1 MFIKNLQRKIR
12 SLNVILETTKVMGDD
27 LTCWEEPKLTC
38 SIPYPKSVT
47 DGGLRVECIKKFK
60 EQRVTRKENLKWKSI
75 LGGFNFL
82 HLLLFWELHL
92 IPVNFWFLL
101 SEAYRVSK
109 KTTLWI
115 WFATF
120 SIFME
125 QYFGKNNNSDS
136 TRCLN
141 L

>member
-60 EQRVTRKENLKWKSI
+60 DPRVTRKENLKWKSI

-82 HLLLFWELHL
+82 SFES
-92 IPVNFWFLL
+92 IDQIFL
-101 SEAYRVSK
+101 SVH
-109 KTTLWI
+109 
-115 WFATF
+115 TF
-120 SIFME
+120 LMVFMD
-125 QYFGKNNNSDS
+125 QIG
-136 TRCLN
+136 
-141 L
+141 